1 MAYSLQQRDTTM
13 ANRLLTAIVVV
24 VLGGALSNCGTN
36 NTSTTAAVIPRV
48 SPAAPSVAIPQD
60 RTMLL
65 DATLTGTVYE
75 VVTDS
80 PRQIAGI
87 EGVSIYCEQCGESTH
102 NYAYTDAAG
111 NFRFPHGVW
120 VEPNTTFPIRRT
132 SLLFGTPHVTAVPV
146 PIAVPTGWRFSRFSR
161 PQL

>member
-1 MAYSLQQRDTTM
+1 MQVMADNLQQRDTTM

-48 SPAAPSVAIPQD
+48 SPAVPSVAIPQD

-102 NYAYTDAAG
+102 NYA
-111 NFRFPHGVW
+111 
-120 VEPNTTFPIRRT
+120 
-132 SLLFGTPHVTAVPV
+132 
-146 PIAVPTGWRFSRFSR
+146 
-161 PQL
+161 